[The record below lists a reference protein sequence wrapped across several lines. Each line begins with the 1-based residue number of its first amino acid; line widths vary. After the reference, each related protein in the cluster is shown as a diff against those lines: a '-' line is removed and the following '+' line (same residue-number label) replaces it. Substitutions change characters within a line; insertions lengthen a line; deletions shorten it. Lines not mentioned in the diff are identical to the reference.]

1 MYDKLFELSLSLG
14 AIKNALINSVR
25 SDQPIPAK
33 SRATC
38 VSIAVIKSVTKSL
51 DVEARPGEN
60 DLHHDSFRLA
70 NPMTPILRLRM
81 AFDVVV
87 SCGMSS
93 TQFYQHPH
101 PPT

>member
-1 MYDKLFELSLSLG
+1 MPFSPYEHTLTTMYDKLFELSLSLG

-51 DVEARPGEN
+51 DVEARPGGK
-60 DLHHDSFRLA
+60 RL
-70 NPMTPILRLRM
+70 TP
-81 AFDVVV
+81 
-87 SCGMSS
+87 
-93 TQFYQHPH
+93 
-101 PPT
+101 